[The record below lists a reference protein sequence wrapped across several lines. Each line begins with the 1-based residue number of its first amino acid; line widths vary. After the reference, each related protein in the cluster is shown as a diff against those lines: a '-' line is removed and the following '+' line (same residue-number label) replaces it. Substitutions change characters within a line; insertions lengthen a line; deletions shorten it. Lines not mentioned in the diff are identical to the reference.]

1 MKRRWAMISVRGVTR
16 AAVVAAATVLL
27 AAGAVPGMAAVS
39 SVSTSGLWTTKG
51 RRVVNVTKR
60 WWAVTAGFL
69 AVLACATWAQAAILI
84 DQSYASQLPSQQ
96 GWTYQGGSSA
106 TNELDRMSI
115 SGGALTYNTIGDPWQ
130 TYGYYRIDSPGSGWG
145 QGFTMSIRLKVTQS
159 EQTWPY
165 PWTGLLNPFGCY
177 FGVGNGS
184 ETMGWGVATNYVA
197 RYHEDYQQAP
207 LAGAMDNATDFHTY
221 RVDGTFGAGG
231 GWSMYRDDV
240 LLGSGPWGAGSQNSV
255 LFGDGSTGANA
266 AAQISDFSL
275 SSPIPE
281 PATLSLLA
289 LGGLVALVR
298 RRRQK

>member
-1 MKRRWAMISVRGVTR
+1 M
-16 AAVVAAATVLL
+16 
-27 AAGAVPGMAAVS
+27 
-39 SVSTSGLWTTKG
+39 
-51 RRVVNVTKR
+51 NVTKR

-69 AVLACATWAQAAILI
+69 AVLVCATWAQAAILI

-96 GWTYQGGSSA
+96 GWTYQGGGSA
-106 TNELDRMSI
+106 PNESDRMSI

-130 TYGYYRIDSPGSGWG
+130 TYGCYRIDSPGSGWG
-145 QGFTMSIRLKVTQS
+145 QDFTMSIRLKVTQS

-177 FGVGNGS
+177 FDVGNGS
-184 ETMGWGVATNYVA
+184 ELMGWGVATNYVA
-197 RYHEDYQQAP
+197 SETSQGTYQQESLGGP
-207 LAGAMDNATDFHTY
+207 MDNATDFHTY

-240 LLGSGPWGAGSQNSV
+240 LLGSGPWGADSRSSV

-275 SSPIPE
+275 FSPIPE

-289 LGGLVALVR
+289 LGGLVTLVR
-298 RRRQK
+298 RRRRK